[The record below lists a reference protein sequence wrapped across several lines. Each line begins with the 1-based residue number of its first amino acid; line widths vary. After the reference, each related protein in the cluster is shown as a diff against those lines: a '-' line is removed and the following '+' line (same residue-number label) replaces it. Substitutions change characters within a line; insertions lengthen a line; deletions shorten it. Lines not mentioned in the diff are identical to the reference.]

1 MLVLRV
7 QKMDVAGGDN
17 GLIQLPAQLQDGAVI
32 ILQYRLVLDPAVFH
46 QKTVVADGL
55 DLQIVVKLCDLF
67 QLFFLRAVHHRA
79 VQLAHAAGGAD
90 EQSLPVLQKQA
101 LGDGGAAVEVL
112 EIGLGDHFI
121 QVFQT
126 RPVFHQQDHM
136 VALGHV
142 GAAQRVVH
150 RLDIVHGAG
159 PLLGQHGQE
168 LLHHPGHHHGVV

>member
-7 QKMDVAGGDN
+7 QEMDVAGGDN

-101 LGDGGAAVEVL
+101 FGDGGAAVEIFQV
-112 EIGLGDHFI
+112 GLGDHLI
-121 QVFQT
+121 QVFQS
-126 RPVFHQQDHM
+126 RPVFGQHDH
-136 VALGHV
+136 VVGLGHV
-142 GAAQRVVH
+142 RAAQGVVDG
-150 RLDIVHGAG
+150 LNIVHGAG
-159 PLLGQHGQE
+159 ALGRQHGQE
-168 LLHHPGHHHGVV
+168 LAHHPGHHHGVV